1 MLNDR
6 DMTILRVVVDTH
18 VREGTPVSSQKV
30 RETGDM
36 LVSTATIRSSM
47 ARLECEG
54 LLTKPHTSAGRIP
67 TDEGYRR
74 YVDHLDAD
82 VPVGDAFSS
91 RFRSALRDHEAD
103 VSTIMACA
111 SRVLG
116 GLSRSLAVVYGVV
129 TQESRVTRIR
139 LVDLEG
145 TRLLV
150 VVNLQTEY
158 ERTIVLRMEKRFT
171 PDVLARAEVWINRLV
186 ADKTP
191 PEAKEALDS
200 AVRDNMTDEGIIA
213 REVAVHREDIFSEP
227 PAVELYFEER
237 SHLVE
242 HPEFADPDLLR
253 VLLRLLQNQDYVTQI
268 LSNRLS
274 EHTQITIGHEHGDP
288 ALRPFSL
295 VTAGYRMGGARGVL
309 GIIGLTRMRYDLN
322 RALVG
327 SAARELQAF
336 GEEYF

>member
-1 MLNDR
+1 
-6 DMTILRVVVDTH
+6 
-18 VREGTPVSSQKV
+18 
-30 RETGDM
+30 
-36 LVSTATIRSSM
+36 M
-47 ARLECEG
+47 ARLEREG
-54 LLTKPHTSAGRIP
+54 FLAKPHTSAGRVP
-67 TDEGYRR
+67 TDEGYRG
-74 YVDHLDAD
+74 YVDHLEGD

-91 RFRSALRDHEAD
+91 RFRSALRDHETEVA
-103 VSTIMACA
+103 TIMSCA
-111 SRVLG
+111 SRILG
-116 GLSRSLAVVYGVV
+116 GLSRNLAVVYGVV

-150 VVNLQTEY
+150 VVNLQPEY

-171 PDVLARAEVWINRLV
+171 PDVLERAEVWINRLV

-191 PEAKEALDS
+191 SEAKDELDS
-200 AVRDNMTDEGIIA
+200 AVRDNVTDEGIIA
-213 REVAVHREDIFSEP
+213 GEVAVHREEIFSEP
-227 PAVELYFEER
+227 PAVQLYFEER

-242 HPEFADPDLLR
+242 HAEFADPDLLR

-268 LSNRLS
+268 LSNRLD
-274 EHTQITIGHEHGDP
+274 EHTQITIGHEHRDP

-309 GIIGLTRMRYDLN
+309 GIVGLTRMRYDLN
-322 RALVG
+322 RSLVG
-327 SAARELQAF
+327 SAARELRAF